1 MTAVASITVPRFTE
15 TELST
20 LRRIQGLLVRHPY
33 VRVELGGSG
42 PLATELEHV
51 MSTRLALLH
60 IEGGTD
66 AGSEVGV
73 LLGKLRDWETQLA
86 HALTG
91 AEPPDG
97 ARLRYETTLLLHP
110 EPEIENKPAWV
121 SAELARL
128 TRMWERLRESRP
140 ARSILAEK
148 ARQNRDFFR
157 HGAMLPLYWM
167 RRRRIRKLLP
177 NVVLSDPGLR
187 ETLFAIEQVGPIVDN
202 FAFEGAAGAP
212 LSTSVAVADLAFLYM
227 QLADEFLDELAAAAG
242 GHEVAGR
249 IIRSVYRHDRFNRPL
264 RDLSLGHLRTIGIEP
279 SSHTTKFGIT
289 LSELFDVLEQL
300 ATTLDVQLSDASDS
314 IVQAAHLFLHQCFQ
328 TYLDEVSLGAR
339 APAHRADRMQLQD
352 TAWHF
357 YRKNNLVMMLW
368 LDLRARLLGLQPAR
382 YAVAIRRWGYLLAA
396 FQIFD
401 DLKDIALDLGKQ
413 PSYPLQIA
421 ANDFPAEFDWIER
434 RFGAQRMPLTRDEVP
449 EVNLRASQT
458 VRQCMQWSRLI
469 ALAHFDNALLYAW
482 DQRWRKSW
490 TRRRRS
496 FNPVGD
502 SAPRPRVPTVHRLVQ
517 ALLAMR
523 SNDAS
528 PVLDDTQLAF
538 ALDVA
543 AYDGSRRIYLSLFP
557 NVRAMYRF
565 ATLRMWMTAE
575 EKARAARKLLRRHPP
590 ARTSGLVGLLDANV
604 DHQITGDVLEAFSKL
619 IEV

>member
-20 LRRIQGLLVRHPY
+20 LQRIEGLLMRHPY

-42 PLATELEHV
+42 PIAAELEHV

-60 IEGGTD
+60 TEGAKD
-66 AGSEVGV
+66 AGSEVGL
-73 LLGKLRDWETQLA
+73 LLGKLRDWEAQLA
-86 HALTG
+86 KASIDE
-91 AEPPDG
+91 EPSDE

-110 EPEIENKPAWV
+110 APQIENKPAWA
-121 SAELARL
+121 SAELTRL
-128 TRMWERLRESRP
+128 TRLWERLRKSRP
-140 ARSILAEK
+140 VRSILAEK

-167 RRRRIRKLLP
+167 RRKRIRKLLP
-177 NVVLSDPGLR
+177 NVVLSHPGLR

-212 LSTSVAVADLAFLYM
+212 LSTSVAVADVAFLYM

-242 GHEVAGR
+242 GHKVAGQL
-249 IIRSVYRHDRFNRPL
+249 IRSLYRHDPFNRPL

-279 SSHTTKFGIT
+279 SSHITKFGIT
-289 LSELFDVLEQL
+289 LSELFGVLEQL
-300 ATTLDVQLSDASDS
+300 ATTIDVQLAGANEAV
-314 IVQAAHLFLHQCFQ
+314 VQAAHLFLHQCFQ
-328 TYLDEVSLGAR
+328 TYLDEVSLCAR
-339 APAHRADRMQLQD
+339 AQAHRADRMRLQD

-382 YAVAIRRWGYLLAA
+382 YTAAIRRWGYLLAA

-401 DLKDIALDLGKQ
+401 DLKDIALDLGRQ

-421 ANDFPAEFDWIER
+421 ANDFPAEFAWIER

-449 EVNLRASQT
+449 EVNLRASRT
-458 VRQCMQWSRLI
+458 VGQCMQWSRLI
-469 ALAHFDNALLYAW
+469 ALACFDNALLYAW

-502 SAPRPRVPTVHRLVQ
+502 SARRLPVPTVHRVVQ

-528 PVLDDTQLAF
+528 PIVDDTQLAF

-543 AYDGSRRIYLSLFP
+543 AYEGSWRIYLSLFP
-557 NVRAMYRF
+557 NIRAMYRF
-565 ATLRMWMTAE
+565 ATLGMWMTAE
-575 EKARAARKLLRRHPP
+575 EKARAARKLLRRCSR
-590 ARTSGLVGLLDANV
+590 AQTSELVGLLEANV
-604 DHQITGDVLEAFSKL
+604 DHQITGDGLETFSKL